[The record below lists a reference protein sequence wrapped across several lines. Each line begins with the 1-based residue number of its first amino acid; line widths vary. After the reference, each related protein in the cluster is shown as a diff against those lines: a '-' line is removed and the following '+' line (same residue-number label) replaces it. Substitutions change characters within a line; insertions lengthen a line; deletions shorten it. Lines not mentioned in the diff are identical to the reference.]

1 MRRFTILS
9 KACCFIAYFALIEPN
24 YIWSADQSTPVK
36 QAHVRNSTINIDLSE
51 HKNIVGLSMALINRL
66 IGDFQDFPIPN
77 EVIAALNTI
86 DRILHNMSQTNKF
99 DLNIIGAIADLQK
112 LLSSPKLFPATGSA
126 NEEKIFNDFI
136 SQLQTLKTL
145 FEINILV
152 QDLNDYFSQHKDEIN
167 KYKEDMIEISASIG
181 AQIPLDSTG
190 TISWHGDAGTKL
202 QYGKQENGAFVEN
215 KQISLS
221 QGLGASLPAAIKAKA
236 SLNTTLRKGKIYT
249 GTKAIAANK
258 SKLEK
263 IKTKLSSA
271 TTREYLTYKQKLST
285 LLSLTK
291 QLPVLLRDVRP
302 LCESFVFEPQ
312 KSYQLSFSF
321 KDGKQA
327 TEFMKQAVTKASI
340 SVSSR
345 HLAKI
350 GLSISAENRN
360 IVYKRES
367 DVLSALVNQEIEL
380 NSADYLVTLA
390 TVLHFEKQA
399 KNLLFKQEKYFT
411 DLIQSSKAHTAQKL
425 LDLSTRYL
433 TLLSQLA
440 SENIKKQDLKKFT
453 KEKHEIE
460 KLLKVTG
467 RKQVIKALGSLLGY
481 YAYRGGDETA
491 NTDQYIQTLEK
502 VKQNIIGISGY
513 LQYSNSIRKSKK
525 HWKSDKVIS
534 NEQEVNISLMG
545 DLIKFSC
552 AYVKNNP
559 NIYANGTDMKL
570 TIDISKL
577 NLANKVT
584 APFLRVLGIERGDM
598 PVNELLEKIL
608 QPTVGILNKYQK
620 RVPQTRGASRTIS
633 NLIQILQ
640 KLNEAM
646 SASNDAV
653 VSKNAVFNLITII
666 PVLSE
671 NAVSLVISAKSS
683 PETGGRLTF
692 LRSYITQAAGI
703 SVNANGKINTAK
715 ISTGGKVLIKTT
727 SNNILENPNTLYTI
741 AKSYIMHASAHDA
754 DNEKEITQNDALAFV
769 NQYSNIDKIVE
780 SFSSGQLRDSLEN
793 YTQAI
798 KMATIMDPNDIIMA
812 ERLSYGKLVNRKP
825 EEMKKTI
832 AQVLHLYY
840 KYCAV
845 PFKDKAYQKQ
855 L

>member
-1 MRRFTILS
+1 MRRFTFLS
-9 KACCFIAYFALIEPN
+9 KACCFIAYFTLIGSN
-24 YIWSADQSTPVK
+24 YVWSANQSTPVRE
-36 QAHVRNSTINIDLSE
+36 AHVHNSIINIDLSE
-51 HKNIVGLSMALINRL
+51 HKKIVSLSITLINRL
-66 IGDFQDFPIPN
+66 IKDFQEFPIPN
-77 EVIAALNTI
+77 EMMVALNTI
-86 DRILHNMSQTNKF
+86 DRILHNMSQTNQF
-99 DLNIIGAIADLQK
+99 DFNIIGAITDLQN
-112 LLSSPKLFPATGSA
+112 LLSSPELFPATGST
-126 NEEKIFNDFI
+126 NEEKNFNEFI

-152 QDLNDYFSQHKDEIN
+152 QDLNGYFSQHKDEIN

-190 TISWHGDAGTKL
+190 TISWRGDVGTKL
-202 QYGKQENGAFVEN
+202 QYGSQESGVFVEN

-221 QGLGASLPAAIKAKA
+221 QGLGVSLLSAIKAKA
-236 SLNTTLRKGKIYT
+236 SLNTTLQKGKIYT

-263 IKTKLSSA
+263 IKIKLSP
-271 TTREYLTYKQKLST
+271 TTTQEYLTYKQKLST

-312 KSYQLSFSF
+312 KSYRLSFSF

-367 DVLSALVNQEIEL
+367 DALSALVGRETEL

-411 DLIQSSKAHTAQKL
+411 DLVQSSKAHTAQEL
-425 LDLSTRYL
+425 LDLSARYL

-440 SENIKKQDLKKFT
+440 SENIRKRDSKKIT

-467 RKQVIKALGSLLGY
+467 RKQVIKALGALLGY
-481 YAYRGGDETA
+481 YAYRGCQQDETA

-513 LQYSNSIRKSKK
+513 LQYSNSIRRSRK

-534 NEQEVNISLMG
+534 NEQEVDISLLG
-545 DLIKFSC
+545 DMIKFSC
-552 AYVKNNP
+552 TYVKNNP

-598 PVNELLEKIL
+598 PLNQLLEKIL
-608 QPTVGILNKYQK
+608 QPTVDILNKYQK
-620 RVPQTRGASRTIS
+620 RVPQARGASQAVS
-633 NLIQILQ
+633 NLIQVLQ

-646 SASNDAV
+646 SASNAAV
-653 VSKNAVFNLITII
+653 VSRNAIFNAITII

-671 NAVSLVISAKSS
+671 NVVSLVISAKSS

-703 SVNANGKINTAK
+703 SANASGKINTAK
-715 ISTGGKVLIKTT
+715 ISAGGKVLIKTT
-727 SNNILENPNTLYTI
+727 SGNILENPNTLYTI
-741 AKSYIMHASAHDA
+741 ARNYIMHASAHDA
-754 DNEKEITQNDALAFV
+754 DNEQGITQDDALAFV
-769 NQYSNIDKIVE
+769 SQYGNIDKIVE
-780 SFSSGQLRDSLEN
+780 SFSSGRLHNSLEN

-798 KMATIMDPNDIIMA
+798 KMATITDPNDILA
-812 ERLSYGKLVNRKP
+812 TGRLSYDNPADRTPDEV
-825 EEMKKTI
+825 KKTI
-832 AQVLHLYY
+832 AQVIHLYY

-845 PFKDKAYQKQ
+845 PFKNNAYQK
-855 L
+855 